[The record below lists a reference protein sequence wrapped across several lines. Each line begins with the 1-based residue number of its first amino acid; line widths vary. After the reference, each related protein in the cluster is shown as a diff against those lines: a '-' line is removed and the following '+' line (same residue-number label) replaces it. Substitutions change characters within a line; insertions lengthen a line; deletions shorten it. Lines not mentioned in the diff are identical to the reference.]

1 MFKST
6 IKTLSISLVLA
17 GSIAAPQ
24 LSAAELLGKS
34 GGGALKI
41 STVDGKSPSK
51 KVVSRQRINNDDWQ
65 GTQVTYA
72 DGSQH
77 CYDEDNQM
85 SCYGGCPCQ

>member
-1 MFKST
+1 MFKFTLKSIT
-6 IKTLSISLVLA
+6 LAAVLVGGIYAPGLSAGEIKTKM
-17 GSIAAPQ
+17 
-24 LSAAELLGKS
+24 KS
-34 GGGALKI
+34 
-41 STVDGKSPSK
+41 TTSK
-51 KVVSRQRINNDDWQ
+51 VVVSRQRINNDDWK